1 MKKVLLLTIIFF
13 LFLTPELYAQKE
25 NNVWVFPQY
34 YGLDFNGPAP
44 TAITSKVPW
53 VAINAVASVCDV
65 NGQLLFYT
73 NTDTIWDSK
82 GNPMPTCTTSAW
94 KKGYPAFDDTTVLSY
109 NAPQGALILPV
120 LNNPHQYYVFVM
132 SGSSAFIFGS
142 GGWDFRL
149 NYSIVDMTLNGGL
162 GDVVPGKAHVHL
174 DSALDCAM
182 AAVPGDNCDIWLLVH
197 SRTST
202 TFKAYEITASGIN
215 TTPVLSTAG
224 TFTSLGSYSNGE
236 MAVSPNRKKIALT
249 DQNILFN
256 PPLGTEMCDFDPAT
270 GKASNAIMLD
280 SLGLDQSVCFSPD
293 NTKLYVSQYGPTY
306 FNGALVQYDI
316 TLATPA
322 AIIASQIPIIDSF
335 DLCAPA
341 CGAAGEIRAGP
352 DGKIYCTAN
361 ADSTGVSQYI
371 GCINSPNL
379 RGTAC
384 NYVNNAISFPAV
396 KGMGLAQC
404 LGTQFV
410 KPLPPID
417 TLHFRS
423 DRSICTPGTVNDIT
437 LHAPSGYFH
446 FLWNTGS
453 TDSILTVRN
462 AGTYFVQS
470 ISYCSVRVDTFVVK
484 NNDVSFT
491 LGNDTTF
498 CMPPFPYVLRV
509 SVPGASYRWQS
520 GSSDSFYTVTKSGR
534 YLVTVN
540 RAGCEDSDAINIAY
554 ISAQQNL
561 GTDTAIC
568 ADQPIQLLL
577 QANVPDGATAVW
589 SDGTFNTSLVVRDT
603 GRYWVLV
610 TEDPC
615 TFSDSIYVSRQLC
628 ECSFNM
634 PSVFS
639 PNGDGK
645 NDLFRPIV
653 QPGCNVSRFMLKIFN
668 RWGQMVWMSYSPY
681 EGWDGTFQGVPQEI
695 GDYMYLVELTAG
707 TKDKQIFSKGDVTL
721 VR

>member
-1 MKKVLLLTIIFF
+1 MKKVLQLTIIFF
-13 LFLTPELYAQKE
+13 LFLTPVLHAQKE
-25 NNVWVFPQY
+25 NNVWMFPPY

-73 NTDTIWDSK
+73 NTDTIWDRK

-94 KKGYPAFDDTTVLSY
+94 RKGYPAADDTTVLSY
-109 NAPQGALILPV
+109 NAPQGVIILPV
-120 LNNPHQYYVFVM
+120 LNNPQQYYVFVM
-132 SGSSAFIFGS
+132 SGSSAFISGS

-149 NYSIVDMTLNGGL
+149 NYSIVDMSLNGGL
-162 GDVVPGKAHVHL
+162 GDVVSGKAHVHL

-182 AAVPGDNCDIWLLVH
+182 AAVPGDNCNIWLLVH

-202 TFKAYEITASGIN
+202 TFKAYDITASGVN
-215 TTPVLSTAG
+215 TTPVLSNAG

-256 PPLGTEMCDFDPAT
+256 PPLGAEMCDFDPAT

-280 SLGLDQSVCFSPD
+280 TLGLDQSVCFSPD

-306 FNGALVQYDI
+306 PNSALVQYDI
-316 TLATPA
+316 TLSTPA
-322 AIIASQIPIIDSF
+322 AIVASQVPIIDSF

-361 ADSTGVSQYI
+361 ADSTGMSQYI

-384 NYVNNAISFPAV
+384 NYVNNAIYFPAV
-396 KGMGLAQC
+396 SYMGLAQS
-404 LGTQFV
+404 LGTNFV
-410 KPLPPID
+410 KPLPPD
-417 TLHFRS
+417 TLYKLTDTS
-423 DRSICTPGTVNDIT
+423 MCIPGAGQIT
-437 LHAPSGYFH
+437 LHAPAGYNW
-446 FLWNTGS
+446 LWNTGS
-453 TDSILTVRN
+453 IDSVITVRN
-462 AGTYFVQS
+462 GGKYFVRS
-470 ISYCSVRVDTFVVK
+470 VSYCTVTVDTFVVK
-484 NNDVSFT
+484 YNDVSFD

-509 SVPGASYRWQS
+509 SVPGVDYRWQS
-520 GSSDSFYTVTKSGR
+520 GSRDSFYTVTKTGHYS
-534 YLVTVN
+534 VTVS
-540 RAGCEDSDAINIAY
+540 RDGCEDSAAVNIAY
-554 ISAQQNL
+554 IDAKQDL
-561 GTDTAIC
+561 GTDTIIC
-568 ADQPIQLLL
+568 ADQPIQLSL
-577 QANVPDGATAVW
+577 QANVPDGATAIW
-589 SDGTFNTSLVVRDT
+589 SNGSYNTSLMVEDT
-603 GRYWVLV
+603 GRYWVMV
-610 TEDPC
+610 TDGPC
-615 TFSDSIYVSRQLC
+615 LFSDSISVSKQLC
-628 ECSFNM
+628 ECAFNM

-645 NDLFRPIV
+645 NDLFRPII
-653 QPGCNVSRFMLKIFN
+653 QPGCNVSRFMLKIYN
-668 RWGQMVWMSYSPY
+668 RWGQMVWMSYSPS

-707 TKDKQIFSKGDVTL
+707 TKDKQIFRKGDVTL